1 MDRRRSDQGWRAV
14 ALATALFAITLNFL
28 QPLAHAALMRS
39 GAPANWAAMCLP
51 GAGLD
56 DAQPASA
63 GKPHECCLGLAH
75 APSFAGPP
83 TEFVAV
89 ERPVTSAPPAERTQP
104 LTPVGIR
111 DGPSQPRAPPFPT

>member
-14 ALATALFAITLNFL
+14 ALAMALIAISLNFL

-39 GAPANWAAMCLP
+39 GAPANWAAICLP
-51 GAGLD
+51 GAQQD
-56 DAQPASA
+56 DKHPASA
-63 GKPHECCLGLAH
+63 GQPHECCLGLAH
-75 APSFAGPP
+75 GPGLADPP
-83 TEFVAV
+83 TDFVAA
-89 ERPVTSAPPAERTQP
+89 ERPTTVTWAAATTQA